1 MNQEAKTVCNYYV
14 GGSLPPDASS
24 YVVRQADFELYEA
37 LKAGE
42 FCYVLNSRQMGKSS
56 LRVRAMRRLEAEG
69 IACAVI
75 DLTRT
80 GRHVNEQQ
88 WYKGIANRI
97 ASSFQISNRFDWQDW
112 WRKHEDL
119 SPVQRFGDFLEEVLL
134 KLISERI
141 IIFIEEID
149 LTLSLEFP
157 TDDFFG
163 LIRACYNARETNPD
177 YKRLTFALLGV
188 ATPSDLIQDDHK
200 TPFNFGKKIELRGFE
215 FAEAQILAQGLEGR
229 VKNPQGV
236 LKQILYWTNGQPFLT
251 QKLCKLVY
259 LSTDRQA
266 ENSIK
271 RLSWR
276 GYFSDLLGVGYESV
290 LETIEGQFVNRLV
303 RSQVI
308 ENWESTDDLEHLK
321 TIRDR
326 ILRSKHG
333 TKPLLTLYQK
343 ILQRGEVEAKDSQ
356 EEMELR
362 LSGLVVK
369 QNGRLKVYNPIY
381 KSVFN
386 FNWVTAQLNSL
397 QSDSL
402 VIPIWTVIVASLVA
416 VILVMGVR
424 SFGLLQFLE
433 LTAFD
438 QLMEWRPQ
446 EEPDKRLLLVEVT
459 QKDIEQLGDI
469 YPLSDFM
476 VLQLFQT
483 LDQYK
488 PEVIGLDIYRDTISK
503 SKYRDDLVQYLQH
516 HNHIFPICVHPYGN
530 NSGINPPAGL
540 PENQLAFVDVVPDS
554 YKKVRRHLL
563 ALTPPDKSPCPAGY
577 SLSSRLAFE
586 YLENKIYQ
594 LSFPTSDSWKIGD
607 IEFQMKIGDIEF
619 QILNGKTGFYQE
631 MNMRKD
637 SSKGHQILLN
647 YRSQKSLKDIA
658 HRVTL
663 TEIMTHQVDPNL
675 IRGRIILIGV
685 TDPNLAED
693 EFNTPYN
700 QEIRGLVLHAQMVS
714 QLVSAVE
721 DKRPLLWFLP
731 LWGDTLWVGVWA
743 LVIGILT
750 RSFQGL
756 LNRGIA
762 VGIVLIT
769 LGWICFIM
777 LVTKG
782 LLLPLIPSGLAVV
795 ISVAILAK
803 VSSFINKQ

>member
-1 MNQEAKTVCNYYV
+1 MNQESNTVYQYYV

-149 LTLSLEFP
+149 LTLSLEFH

-188 ATPSDLIQDDHK
+188 ATPSDLIQDDNK

-236 LKQILYWTNGQPFLT
+236 LRQILYWTNGQPFLT

-276 GYFSDLLGVGYESV
+276 GYFSALLGVGYESV
-290 LETIEGQFVNRLV
+290 LGTIEGQFVNRLV

-308 ENWESTDDLEHLK
+308 ENWESTDDPEHLK

-333 TKPLLTLYQK
+333 IEALLTLYQK

-416 VILVMGVR
+416 VILVMGAR

-438 QLMEWRPQ
+438 QLMQLRPQ

-459 QKDIEQLGDI
+459 QKDIEQLGDT

-476 VLQLFQT
+476 VLQLFKT
-483 LDQYK
+483 LDRYK
-488 PEVIGLDIYRDTISK
+488 PEVIGLDIYRDMIPNP
-503 SKYRDDLVQYLQH
+503 KYRDDLVQYLQH
-516 HNHIFPICVHPYGN
+516 HNHIFPICVHPYGK
-530 NSGINPPAGL
+530 NSGIDPPAGL
-540 PENQLAFVDVVPDS
+540 TENQLGFVDVVPDS

-563 ALTPPDKSPCPAGY
+563 SLTPPDKSPCPAEY
-577 SLSSRLAFE
+577 SLSSRLALE
-586 YLENKIYQ
+586 YLKNKNYPF
-594 LSFPTSDSWKIGD
+594 SFPTFDSWKIGD
-607 IEFQMKIGDIEF
+607 IKFKI
-619 QILNGKTGFYQE
+619 LSGKTGFYQE
-631 MNMRKD
+631 MNRRKD

-658 HRVTL
+658 RRVTL
-663 TEIMTHQVDPNL
+663 TEIINNQVDLNL

-685 TDPNLAED
+685 TDPNLDDD

-700 QEIRGLVLHAQMVS
+700 QEIRGLLLHAQMVS
-714 QLVSAVE
+714 ELVSAVE

-743 LVIGILT
+743 LVIGMLI
-750 RSFQGL
+750 RSFHRL
-756 LNRGIA
+756 LYRGVA

-769 LGWICFIM
+769 LGGICFIM
-777 LVTKG
+777 LVTEG